1 MDDLDLNVKSE
12 VNGLKLSHIHG
23 YRGFDCRDNL
33 YYVNDGNTIVYHAA
47 AAGVVLDLN
56 TCKPILA
63 ACYTQLNLKHLFF
76 S

>member
-56 TCKPILA
+56 T
-63 ACYTQLNLKHLFF
+63 
-76 S
+76 